1 MMGLGS
7 VSFSVLL
14 KNLETNSH
22 DFVLGIV
29 IETIS
34 YITHLS
40 QADMSPHSL
49 IQGAI

>member
-1 MMGLGS
+1 MGLGS

-40 QADMSPHSL
+40 QADMSSHSL